1 VLAGRVNARIASQRT
16 HNQRIAS
23 AGPRDAAALV
33 AWFGAVQAQDYPAAR
48 WALGLRMPD
57 GATAADIDR
66 AVDSARL
73 VRTHVLRPT
82 WHFVAAPD
90 VHWMLELTAA
100 RVQQKLAYAYRY
112 YELDAAMR
120 VKAAR
125 AVERAVAA
133 GVHLTRDEL
142 GAHLAE
148 AGVAVQGVR
157 LALLTIY
164 AELERVICSG
174 RHRGAEAT
182 YALMADRAPKPE
194 ALPRDEA
201 IAELTK
207 RYFRSHGPATI
218 RDFVWWSGLTA
229 ADAKRGVDIVRA
241 RSTSIDGYTYW
252 SYGAPRGGSARR
264 VTVGLLPRFDEYLVA
279 YRDLDAVPRGRGA
292 LEEAIVVAGQVAG
305 TWRAR
310 ARGAERVVEVKPQRR
325 FTDREWRGISAT
337 AARYGRFLELRV
349 EVRAA
354 PRAASAR

>member
-1 VLAGRVNARIASQRT
+1 MNARIASQRT

-33 AWFGAVQAQDYPAAR
+33 AWFGAIQAQDYPAAR
-48 WALGLRMPD
+48 WALGLRMPE
-57 GATAADIDR
+57 GAMATDIDG

-82 WHFVAAPD
+82 WHFVAASD
-90 VHWMLELTAA
+90 VHWMLDLTAA
-100 RVQQKLAYAYRY
+100 RVQQKLAFAYRY
-112 YELDAAMR
+112 YELDASMR

-125 AVERAVAA
+125 AVERAVAG

-142 GAHLAE
+142 GARLAD

-174 RHRGAEAT
+174 RHRGARAT
-182 YALMADRAPKPE
+182 YALMADRTPKPE

-201 IAELTK
+201 IAELTT

-229 ADAKRGVDIVRA
+229 ADAKRGLDIVRA
-241 RSTSIDGYTYW
+241 RSASVDGYAYW
-252 SYGAPRGGSARR
+252 TYGAPRRSARR
-264 VTVGLLPRFDEYLVA
+264 ATVALLPRFDEYLVA

-305 TWRAR
+305 TWSAR
-310 ARGAERVVEVKPQRR
+310 SRGSARVVEVKPQRR
-325 FTDREWRGISAT
+325 FTDREWRGISAA
-337 AARYGRFLELRV
+337 AARYGRFLEPRV
-349 EVRAA
+349 EVRVVR
-354 PRAASAR
+354 P